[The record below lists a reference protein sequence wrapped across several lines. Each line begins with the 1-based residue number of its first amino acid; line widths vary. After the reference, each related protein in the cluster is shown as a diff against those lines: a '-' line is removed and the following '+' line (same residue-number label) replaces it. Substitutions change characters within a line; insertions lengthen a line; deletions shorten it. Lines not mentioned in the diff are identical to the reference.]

1 MHFQSRLSFYSYWT
15 VSSQPR
21 SYCLYF
27 CSNLAGERRSG
38 GNFYPVNPEPSWLE
52 FFQPITTGRK
62 NGFTRVA
69 KLQQMCSKYHICTI
83 LLKFAQEQRLDL
95 LSVAMTVNAT
105 FAQHLQLGAKVMG
118 SRGFEVHLQ
127 MVQMCRQI
135 CFFELYL
142 HIMLMIARI
151 CCFVQLLL

>member
-1 MHFQSRLSFYSYWT
+1 MEEWRKFLPSESRAKLIGVLSAYY
-15 VSSQPR
+15 
-21 SYCLYF
+21 
-27 CSNLAGERRSG
+27 
-38 GNFYPVNPEPSWLE
+38 
-52 FFQPITTGRK
+52 TTGRK